1 MLNVNNVD
9 GILSDKSK
17 VSLESLRDNIE
28 NKLTKPSGN
37 PAKDSVVVVDS
48 SGNVSYKALSD
59 LVSTQSVRGIRSVIY

>member
-1 MLNVNNVD
+1 MLNVNNVE
-9 GILSDKSK
+9 GILSDGTK
-17 VSLESLRDNIE
+17 VSLKSLKDNVE

-59 LVSTQSVRGIRSVIY
+59 LVSTQSASNIRSVIY